1 MTKPVVAIVG
11 RPNVGKSTL
20 FNRIL
25 GRQAA
30 VVDAEPG
37 VTRDRLYQEVDWAGR
52 RFVLVDTGGI
62 ESGAGE
68 DMAGQ
73 VSGQARRAMAQAQL
87 ILYVVDGNAGL
98 LEEDVQVAALLRR
111 SGKPVLVVVNKVDDF
126 NRPLPLGD
134 FYRLGLGEPVPVSAA
149 QGLNIGD
156 LLDLVVAEMTPG
168 ADEPGG
174 PLPVRIAVVG
184 RPNVGK
190 SSLVNAILGEDRVI
204 VSDIPGTTRDAVDT
218 LFRRDGREYVFI
230 DTAGM
235 RRKARIRESIE
246 HYSVLRAQKALERA
260 DLALVVLDFA
270 DGVTNQDQRVAGLA
284 EEAGKGTIIVVNKWD
299 LAEGTGVSAHRYQE
313 EVRRELTFVGYAPVL
328 CVSAV
333 SGLGIPKILGSV
345 ETVMGEYRRQ
355 VPTSVLNRILHDAF
369 MISPPPARKG
379 KRLKLMYCTQV
390 AVGPPAFLLFVNDP
404 ELVSPGYRRYL
415 ENEVRR
421 AMGFQGVPV
430 RILFRRRESK

>member
-68 DMAGQ
+68 DMAGR
-73 VSGQARRAMAQAQL
+73 VSDQAQRAIAQAQL
-87 ILYVVDGNAGL
+87 ILYVLDGNAGL

-134 FYRLGLGEPVPVSAA
+134 FFRLGLGEPVPVSAA

-156 LLDLVVAEMTPG
+156 LLDLVVTEIPPASPESG
-168 ADEPGG
+168 SE
-174 PLPVRIAVVG
+174 PVRIAVVG

-246 HYSVLRAQKALERA
+246 HYSVLRAKKALERA

-270 DGVTNQDQRVAGLA
+270 DGVTNQDQRIAGLA
-284 EEAGKGTIIVVNKWD
+284 EEAGRGTIIVVNKWD
-299 LAEGTGVSAHRYQE
+299 LAGRTGVPAHRYQQ
-313 EVRRELTFVGYAPVL
+313 EVRRELTFTGYAPVL

-333 SGLGIPKILGSV
+333 SGLGIPEILGSV

-404 ELVSPGYRRYL
+404 GLVSPGYRRYL

-430 RILFRRRESK
+430 RILLRRRESK

>member
-68 DMAGQ
+68 DMAGR
-73 VSGQARRAMAQAQL
+73 VSDQAQRAIAQAQL
-87 ILYVVDGNAGL
+87 ILYVLDGNAGL

-134 FYRLGLGEPVPVSAA
+134 FFRLGLGEPVPVSAA

-156 LLDLVVAEMTPG
+156 LLDLVVTEIPPASPESG
-168 ADEPGG
+168 SE
-174 PLPVRIAVVG
+174 PVRIAVVG

-246 HYSVLRAQKALERA
+246 HYSVLRAKKALERA

-270 DGVTNQDQRVAGLA
+270 DGVTNQDQRIAGLA
-284 EEAGKGTIIVVNKWD
+284 EEAGRGTIIVVNKWD
-299 LAEGTGVSAHRYQE
+299 LAGGTGVPAHRYQQ
-313 EVRRELTFVGYAPVL
+313 EVRRELTFTGYAPVL

-333 SGLGIPKILGSV
+333 SGLGIPEILGSV

-404 ELVSPGYRRYL
+404 GLVSPGYRRYL

-430 RILFRRRESK
+430 RILLRRRESK

>member
-1 MTKPVVAIVG
+1 VTKPVVAIVG

-52 RFVLVDTGGI
+52 HFILVDTGGI
-62 ESGAGE
+62 ESQAGE
-68 DMAGQ
+68 DMANR
-73 VSGQARRAMAQAQL
+73 VSDQARRAMAEAQL
-87 ILYVVDGNAGL
+87 ILYVLDGNAGL

-126 NRPLPLGD
+126 SRPLPLAD

-156 LLDLVVAEMTPG
+156 LLDLVVAGMPPG
-168 ADEPGG
+168 ADEPRSE
-174 PLPVRIAVVG
+174 PVRIAVVG

-190 SSLVNAILGEDRVI
+190 SSLVNAILGEERVI
-204 VSDIPGTTRDAVDT
+204 VSDVPGTTRDAVDT

-246 HYSVLRAQKALERA
+246 HYSVLRAKKALERS
-260 DLALVVLDFA
+260 DLALVVLDFT
-270 DGVTNQDQRVAGLA
+270 DGVTNQDQRIAGLA

-299 LAEGTGVSAHRYQE
+299 LAEGSGVSASRYQE
-313 EVRRELTFVGYAPVL
+313 EVRRELIFIGYAPVL

-333 SGLGIPKILGSV
+333 SGLGVPKILDTV
-345 ETVMGEYRRQ
+345 ESVMGEYRRQ
-355 VPTSVLNRILHDAF
+355 IPTSVLNRILQDAF

-390 AVGPPAFLLFVNDP
+390 ATGPPAFLLFVNDP
-404 ELVSPGYRRYL
+404 GLVSPGYRRYL

-421 AMGFQGVPV
+421 ALGFKGVPV

>member
-1 MTKPVVAIVG
+1 VTKPVVAIVG

-30 VVDAEPG
+30 VVDAKPG

-68 DMAGQ
+68 DMAGR
-73 VSGQARRAMAQAQL
+73 VAGQARRAIAQAQL
-87 ILYVVDGNAGL
+87 ILYVLDGNAGL

-156 LLDLVVAEMTPG
+156 LLDLVVAEMPPR
-168 ADEPGG
+168 ADEPGSE
-174 PLPVRIAVVG
+174 PVRIAVVG

-235 RRKARIRESIE
+235 RRKAKIRESIE
-246 HYSVLRAQKALERA
+246 HYSVLRAKKALERA

-270 DGVTNQDQRVAGLA
+270 DGVTNQDQRIAGLA

-299 LAEGTGVSAHRYQE
+299 LAERTGVSAHRYQE
-313 EVRRELTFVGYAPVL
+313 EVRRELTFIGYAPVL

-333 SGLGIPKILGSV
+333 SGMGIPKILGSV

-390 AVGPPAFLLFVNDP
+390 AAGPPAFLLFVNDP
-404 ELVSPGYRRYL
+404 GLVSPGYRRYL

>member
-73 VSGQARRAMAQAQL
+73 VAGQARRAIAQAQL
-87 ILYVVDGNAGL
+87 ILYVLDGNAGL

-134 FYRLGLGEPVPVSAA
+134 FFRLGLGEPVPVSAA

-156 LLDLVVAEMTPG
+156 LLDLVVAEMPPR

-235 RRKARIRESIE
+235 RRKAKIRESIE
-246 HYSVLRAQKALERA
+246 HYSVLRAKKALERA

-270 DGVTNQDQRVAGLA
+270 DGVTNQDQRIAGLA

-313 EVRRELTFVGYAPVL
+313 EVRRELTFIGYAPVL

-390 AVGPPAFLLFVNDP
+390 AAGPPAFLLFVNDP
-404 ELVSPGYRRYL
+404 GLVSPGYRRYL